1 MIVSGQQVQKILQ
14 TQQTAPP
21 KNRAGRADFDIKADK
36 LELSSRAQE
45 LKKANDFVLKS
56 PDVRADKII
65 ELKKQINAGA
75 YHRSG
80 AEIAEKMVD
89 RSLAD
94 EFAGR

>member
-1 MIVSGQQVQKILQ
+1 MIVSGQQVQKILK
-14 TQQTAPP
+14 TQQTAPS
-21 KNRAGRADFDIKADK
+21 KNKVGRVNFETKVDK

-45 LKKANDFVLKS
+45 LKKTNDFVLKS
-56 PDVRADKII
+56 PDIRADKIN
-65 ELKKQINAGA
+65 ELKKLINAGA